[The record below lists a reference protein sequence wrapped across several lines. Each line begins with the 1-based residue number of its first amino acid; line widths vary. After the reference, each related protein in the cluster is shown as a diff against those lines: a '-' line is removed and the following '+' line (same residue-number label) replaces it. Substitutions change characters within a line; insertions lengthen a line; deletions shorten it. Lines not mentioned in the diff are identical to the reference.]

1 MFFKHILSLKVLI
14 ALLLF
19 FGMISLFIGVISINV
34 KDILNL
40 NSTQLEIITLTRIP
54 RLIAILLTGMSLS
67 ICGLIMQQLTQN
79 KFVSPTT
86 AGTMD
91 CAKFGILISLIFFT
105 GASFF
110 TQAIIAS
117 IFALLGSF
125 IFIQILRKIKLKDVI
140 FVPLIGLMFGGIIS
154 AITTFFAY
162 ALNYIQNIQ
171 GWLQGSMA
179 NVMQG
184 NYELLY
190 ISLPLFILAYF
201 LAHKIT
207 IVGMGEDIALNL
219 GISYNGILFLG
230 LMIVS
235 IITSLVIVSVGIIPF
250 LGLIIPNLVA
260 LYLGDNL
267 RKNLIYIALCGA
279 LFLLVCDIISRLVI
293 FPFEMPLSITTGVL
307 GSLIFIFL
315 LLKGKF
321 MRKKMLILSFL
332 TLNMIGIFIFVGL
345 NGFDEYALKSRFLQ
359 IAAIIIV
366 AICIAVSTVIFQT
379 LCNNKI
385 LTPAIIGLDSLY
397 MLLQSALIFSFGAA
411 NLSVYKNDINFL
423 ITLVCMVVF
432 SLELYKIL
440 FSSDRSIYLIM
451 LLGLVFG
458 TLFSTLSSFFEVLID
473 PDEFMVIQ
481 GRMFASFDNIAFDVL
496 ILAYIISF
504 LSFIWIFRYMKFLD
518 PLNLGKDL
526 AINLGINYQKIS
538 KQLMIIIAILTS
550 ISTALVGPIT
560 FLGLLVVNIT
570 YELFKTAKHSIL
582 LSACIL
588 ISILALLGGVFFVS
602 RVFDYNATISM
613 VINFLGGIYFIYLV
627 LKGNKL

>member
-110 TQAIIAS
+110 IQAIIAS

-190 ISLPLFILAYF
+190 ISLPLF
-201 LAHKIT
+201 
-207 IVGMGEDIALNL
+207 
-219 GISYNGILFLG
+219 
-230 LMIVS
+230 
-235 IITSLVIVSVGIIPF
+235 
-250 LGLIIPNLVA
+250 
-260 LYLGDNL
+260 
-267 RKNLIYIALCGA
+267 
-279 LFLLVCDIISRLVI
+279 
-293 FPFEMPLSITTGVL
+293 
-307 GSLIFIFL
+307 
-315 LLKGKF
+315 
-321 MRKKMLILSFL
+321 
-332 TLNMIGIFIFVGL
+332 
-345 NGFDEYALKSRFLQ
+345 
-359 IAAIIIV
+359 
-366 AICIAVSTVIFQT
+366 
-379 LCNNKI
+379 
-385 LTPAIIGLDSLY
+385 
-397 MLLQSALIFSFGAA
+397 
-411 NLSVYKNDINFL
+411 
-423 ITLVCMVVF
+423 
-432 SLELYKIL
+432 
-440 FSSDRSIYLIM
+440 
-451 LLGLVFG
+451 
-458 TLFSTLSSFFEVLID
+458 
-473 PDEFMVIQ
+473 
-481 GRMFASFDNIAFDVL
+481 
-496 ILAYIISF
+496 
-504 LSFIWIFRYMKFLD
+504 
-518 PLNLGKDL
+518 
-526 AINLGINYQKIS
+526 
-538 KQLMIIIAILTS
+538 
-550 ISTALVGPIT
+550 
-560 FLGLLVVNIT
+560 
-570 YELFKTAKHSIL
+570 
-582 LSACIL
+582 
-588 ISILALLGGVFFVS
+588 
-602 RVFDYNATISM
+602 
-613 VINFLGGIYFIYLV
+613 
-627 LKGNKL
+627 

>member
-91 CAKFGILISLIFFT
+91 CAKFGILISLIFFA

-117 IFALLGSF
+117 VFALLGSF

-162 ALNYIQNIQ
+162 ALNYIQR
-171 GWLQGSMA
+171 LQGSMA

-315 LLKGKF
+315 LLK
-321 MRKKMLILSFL
+321 RK
-332 TLNMIGIFIFVGL
+332 V
-345 NGFDEYALKSRFLQ
+345 YA
-359 IAAIIIV
+359 
-366 AICIAVSTVIFQT
+366 
-379 LCNNKI
+379 
-385 LTPAIIGLDSLY
+385 
-397 MLLQSALIFSFGAA
+397 
-411 NLSVYKNDINFL
+411 
-423 ITLVCMVVF
+423 
-432 SLELYKIL
+432 
-440 FSSDRSIYLIM
+440 
-451 LLGLVFG
+451 
-458 TLFSTLSSFFEVLID
+458 
-473 PDEFMVIQ
+473 
-481 GRMFASFDNIAFDVL
+481 
-496 ILAYIISF
+496 
-504 LSFIWIFRYMKFLD
+504 
-518 PLNLGKDL
+518 
-526 AINLGINYQKIS
+526 
-538 KQLMIIIAILTS
+538 
-550 ISTALVGPIT
+550 
-560 FLGLLVVNIT
+560 
-570 YELFKTAKHSIL
+570 
-582 LSACIL
+582 
-588 ISILALLGGVFFVS
+588 
-602 RVFDYNATISM
+602 
-613 VINFLGGIYFIYLV
+613 
-627 LKGNKL
+627 

>member
-1 MFFKHILSLKVLI
+1 MLFKHLFSLNILLI
-14 ALLLF
+14 LLVV
-19 FGMISLFIGVISINV
+19 FGMISLFIGVIRINLD
-34 KDILNL
+34 DIFSL
-40 NSTQLEIITLTRIP
+40 SATQLEIILLTRIP

-91 CAKFGILISLIFFT
+91 CAKFGILISLIFFA

-110 TQAIIAS
+110 AQALIAS

-219 GISYNGILFLG
+219 GVSYNTILFLG
-230 LMIVS
+230 LIIVS
-235 IITSLVIVSVGIIPF
+235 IITSVVIVSIGVIPF

-260 LYLGDNL
+260 IYRGDNL
-267 RKNLIYIALCGA
+267 KKNLIYIALCGA
-279 LFLLVCDIISRLVI
+279 LFLLICDIISRLVI

-315 LLKGKF
+315 LLK
-321 MRKKMLILSFL
+321 RK
-332 TLNMIGIFIFVGL
+332 
-345 NGFDEYALKSRFLQ
+345 
-359 IAAIIIV
+359 
-366 AICIAVSTVIFQT
+366 
-379 LCNNKI
+379 
-385 LTPAIIGLDSLY
+385 
-397 MLLQSALIFSFGAA
+397 
-411 NLSVYKNDINFL
+411 
-423 ITLVCMVVF
+423 
-432 SLELYKIL
+432 
-440 FSSDRSIYLIM
+440 
-451 LLGLVFG
+451 
-458 TLFSTLSSFFEVLID
+458 
-473 PDEFMVIQ
+473 
-481 GRMFASFDNIAFDVL
+481 
-496 ILAYIISF
+496 
-504 LSFIWIFRYMKFLD
+504 
-518 PLNLGKDL
+518 
-526 AINLGINYQKIS
+526 
-538 KQLMIIIAILTS
+538 
-550 ISTALVGPIT
+550 
-560 FLGLLVVNIT
+560 T
-570 YELFKTAKHSIL
+570 Y
-582 LSACIL
+582 
-588 ISILALLGGVFFVS
+588 V
-602 RVFDYNATISM
+602 
-613 VINFLGGIYFIYLV
+613 
-627 LKGNKL
+627 

>member
-230 LMIVS
+230 L
-235 IITSLVIVSVGIIPF
+235 VIVSVGIIPF

-315 LLKGKF
+315 LLK
-321 MRKKMLILSFL
+321 RK
-332 TLNMIGIFIFVGL
+332 V
-345 NGFDEYALKSRFLQ
+345 YA
-359 IAAIIIV
+359 
-366 AICIAVSTVIFQT
+366 
-379 LCNNKI
+379 
-385 LTPAIIGLDSLY
+385 
-397 MLLQSALIFSFGAA
+397 
-411 NLSVYKNDINFL
+411 
-423 ITLVCMVVF
+423 
-432 SLELYKIL
+432 
-440 FSSDRSIYLIM
+440 
-451 LLGLVFG
+451 
-458 TLFSTLSSFFEVLID
+458 
-473 PDEFMVIQ
+473 
-481 GRMFASFDNIAFDVL
+481 
-496 ILAYIISF
+496 
-504 LSFIWIFRYMKFLD
+504 
-518 PLNLGKDL
+518 
-526 AINLGINYQKIS
+526 
-538 KQLMIIIAILTS
+538 
-550 ISTALVGPIT
+550 
-560 FLGLLVVNIT
+560 
-570 YELFKTAKHSIL
+570 
-582 LSACIL
+582 
-588 ISILALLGGVFFVS
+588 
-602 RVFDYNATISM
+602 
-613 VINFLGGIYFIYLV
+613 
-627 LKGNKL
+627 